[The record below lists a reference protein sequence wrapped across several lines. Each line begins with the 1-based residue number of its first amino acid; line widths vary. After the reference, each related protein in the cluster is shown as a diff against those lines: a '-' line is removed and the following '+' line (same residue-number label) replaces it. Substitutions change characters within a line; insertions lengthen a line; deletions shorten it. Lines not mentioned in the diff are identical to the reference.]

1 MNKLF
6 FIVLLSLILL
16 SCKAHY
22 RESVNTYTTPPE
34 VGILTSDL
42 PRYSKPPA
50 SVNPVKLDESLPSLK
65 KDSIVT
71 SEDTVS
77 SPSHTINRENPLIQT
92 VPVSTFSW
100 EIGIRQTQIV
110 DVRTLVEY
118 KSGHIYDAVN
128 MSVDDP
134 SFENQIQELDKNS
147 PVAVYCKSGIRSFYA
162 ANVLKNHGFQI
173 IYNLDGGLNSWLKNG
188 KELVK

>member
-16 SCKAHY
+16 SCKTHHK
-22 RESVNTYTTPPE
+22 ESVNTYTTPPE

-50 SVNPVKLDESLPSLK
+50 SVNSVKLDESLPSSK

-71 SEDTVS
+71 SKDTVS
-77 SPSHTINRENPLIQT
+77 YPSHTINRKNPLIQT
-92 VPVSTFSW
+92 VSVSTFSW

-110 DVRTLVEY
+110 DVRTLIEY

-134 SFENQIQELDKNS
+134 SFENQIQELDRNS

-162 ANVLKNHGFQI
+162 ANVLKDHGFQI

>member
-42 PRYSKPPA
+42 PRYSKPP
-50 SVNPVKLDESLPSLK
+50 SFVNPVKLDESLPSLK

-77 SPSHTINRENPLIQT
+77 SAYHTINRENPLIQT

-162 ANVLKNHGFQI
+162 ANVLKDHGFQI

>member
-6 FIVLLSLILL
+6 FIVLFSLILL
-16 SCKAHY
+16 SCKTHH

-50 SVNPVKLDESLPSLK
+50 SVNSVKLDESLPSSK

-71 SEDTVS
+71 SKDTVS
-77 SPSHTINRENPLIQT
+77 SPSHTINRENLLIQT

-162 ANVLKNHGFQI
+162 ANVLKDHGFQI

>member
-6 FIVLLSLILL
+6 FIVLFSLILL
-16 SCKAHY
+16 SCKTHH

-50 SVNPVKLDESLPSLK
+50 SVNSVKLDESLPSSK

-77 SPSHTINRENPLIQT
+77 SAYHTINRENPLIQT

-162 ANVLKNHGFQI
+162 ANVLKDHGFQI

>member
-42 PRYSKPPA
+42 PRYSKPPS

-77 SPSHTINRENPLIQT
+77 SAYHTINRENPLIQT

-162 ANVLKNHGFQI
+162 ANVLKDHGFQI

>member
-50 SVNPVKLDESLPSLK
+50 SVNPVKLDESLSSLK

-71 SEDTVS
+71 SKDTVS
-77 SPSHTINRENPLIQT
+77 SAYHTINRENPLIQT

-162 ANVLKNHGFQI
+162 ANVLKDHGFQI